1 MLGASIGTSMKTIIT
16 KDMTRAMAAPPCPSR
31 TMAIDTMRGAEAPK
45 PWMKRP
51 MRIIWKLEENRQMSE
66 PSA

>member
-1 MLGASIGTSMKTIIT
+1 MNTIIT

-31 TMAIDTMRGAEAPK
+31 TMAMDTMRGAEAPK

-51 MRIIWKLEENRQMSE
+51 IRIIGKLEANRQMSE
-66 PSA
+66 PRA